1 MGATIKSF
9 LSQKITKSSKII
21 LVEGDEIIS
30 ADKDIAQKFD
40 NFYKIA
46 VSSLNIPCDSDF
58 VNECDSLEDPV
69 EIATQKFKNNP
80 IITSIK
86 ENIVSPDIF
95 KFHKINLDDIL
106 KELNNL
112 DRTKNETFGD
122 IPFKCLKSS
131 SNEIALHLLHIW
143 NHQIIDQN
151 IFQSLLKLADV
162 TPVFKKGD
170 PQSIKNYRPVSVLL
184 NVLKVFERI
193 MLKRNSRANE

>member
-86 ENIVSPDIF
+86 ENIVSPEIF

-122 IPFKCLKSS
+122 IP
-131 SNEIALHLLHIW
+131 
-143 NHQIIDQN
+143 
-151 IFQSLLKLADV
+151 
-162 TPVFKKGD
+162 
-170 PQSIKNYRPVSVLL
+170 
-184 NVLKVFERI
+184 
-193 MLKRNSRANE
+193 